1 MGQNYFYDLPDDI
14 IDMIMLE
21 KHKVSFKQTLNI
33 IGYAKITSAIMGSD
47 YMREPVNEDYWVGYE
62 NNEEPYAEWVAQ
74 TVETFRRMCV
84 GSLAEI
90 YMYNVVRN
98 LIADV
103 GYHYTEESAQKSKI
117 CFNLMPFI
125 KIFSKLYA
133 RREKVNK
140 ELDMVGRAA
149 GDLVKGEGVRKV
161 MIAMAMARAS
171 WADMMQQEARQ
182 EARRAISLE
191 KRARQERKDKGWTV
205 DDMEDHIVNMR
216 KLDRQDA
223 QWVLVEAIKV
233 NRIEARTLNLVS
245 V

>member
-33 IGYAKITSAIMGSD
+33 IGYAKITSAIMGSEI
-47 YMREPVNEDYWVGYE
+47 MREPVNDDYWVGYE

-74 TVETFRRMCV
+74 TVETFRRMCI

-98 LIADV
+98 LMADV
-103 GYHYTEESAQKSKI
+103 GYPYTEETAYKSKI

-133 RREKVNK
+133 RREKVNR

-171 WADMMQQEARQ
+171 WADMMQQEARH
-182 EARRAISLE
+182 EARHAISLE
-191 KRARQERKDKGWTV
+191 KRARQERKDKGWIV
-205 DDMEDHIVNMR
+205 DDMDHIVNMR

-245 V
+245 G

>member
-14 IDMIMLE
+14 IDMIMFE
-21 KHKVSFKQTLNI
+21 AHKVSFKKTLDI
-33 IGYAKITSAIMGSD
+33 IGYARITSAIMGSEI
-47 YMREPVNEDYWVGYE
+47 MREPVNDDYWVGYE

-74 TVETFRRMCV
+74 TVETFRRMCI

-98 LIADV
+98 LMADV
-103 GYHYTEESAQKSKI
+103 GYPYTEETAYKSKI

-133 RREKVNK
+133 RREKVNR

-171 WADMMQQEARQ
+171 WADIMQQEARQ
-182 EARRAISLE
+182 EARRAIMLE
-191 KRARQERKDKGWTV
+191 KHARRERKDYFRLV
-205 DDMEDHIVNMR
+205 DDTEDHIVNMR

-233 NRIEARTLNLVS
+233 NRIEALTLNLVS

>member
-1 MGQNYFYDLPDDI
+1 MRQNYFYDLPDDI

-33 IGYAKITSAIMGSD
+33 IGYARITSAIMGSD
-47 YMREPVNEDYWVGYE
+47 YMREPLNENSWLGYE

-98 LIADV
+98 LMADV
-103 GYHYTEESAQKSKI
+103 GYHYTEESAHKSKI
-117 CFNLMPFI
+117 CFNLIPFI

-149 GDLVKGEGVRKV
+149 GDLVMGSGVRKV

-171 WADMMQQEARQ
+171 WADMMQQEARY
-182 EARRAISLE
+182 EARRTISLE
-191 KRARQERKDKGWTV
+191 KHARRERKDKGWIV
-205 DDMEDHIVNMR
+205 DDTEDHNVNMR

-223 QWVLVEAIKV
+223 QWLLVEAIKV
-233 NRIEARTLNLVS
+233 NRLEARTLNLVS
-245 V
+245 G

>member
-1 MGQNYFYDLPDDI
+1 
-14 IDMIMLE
+14 
-21 KHKVSFKQTLNI
+21 
-33 IGYAKITSAIMGSD
+33 
-47 YMREPVNEDYWVGYE
+47 
-62 NNEEPYAEWVAQ
+62 
-74 TVETFRRMCV
+74 MCV

-98 LIADV
+98 LMADV
-103 GYHYTEESAQKSKI
+103 GYHYTEESAHKSKI

-149 GDLVKGEGVRKV
+149 GDLVMGSGVRKV

-182 EARRAISLE
+182 EARRAVMLE
-191 KRARQERKDKGWTV
+191 KHARRERKDKGWIV
-205 DDMEDHIVNMR
+205 DDMNHAVNMR

-223 QWVLVEAIKV
+223 QWLLVEAIKV

>member
-1 MGQNYFYDLPDDI
+1 MGQNYFYNLPDDI
-14 IDMIMLE
+14 IDMIMFE
-21 KHKVSFKQTLNI
+21 AHKVSFKQTLNI
-33 IGYAKITSAIMGSD
+33 IGYARITSAIMGSD
-47 YMREPVNEDYWVGYE
+47 YMREPANEDYWVGYE

-74 TVETFRRMCV
+74 TVETFRRMCI

-98 LIADV
+98 LMADV
-103 GYHYTEESAQKSKI
+103 GYPYTEETAFKSKI

-133 RREKVNK
+133 RREKVNR

-171 WADMMQQEARQ
+171 WADMMQQEARH
-182 EARRAISLE
+182 EARCAISLE

-223 QWVLVEAIKV
+223 QWVLVEAMKV